1 MSAVRKAAAQA
12 AKTPAPRVVR
22 LLDLHPPSADFRADA
37 LEGLRRGRKSISPMY
52 FYDAPGSALFE
63 AITELPEYY
72 PTRTELAIMDRHL
85 GEMARLAGPRVSVI
99 EFGAGSG
106 RKTRRLLAALQD
118 PVAYVPVEISR
129 DHLLDAAAR
138 IAGEFPA
145 LEVLPVYADFTRPFQ
160 LPEPDRMPLRNL
172 VYFPGST
179 IGNFTHDEAREL
191 LQVMHTEAAAGGALL
206 IGVDLRK
213 DRATLERAYNDDA
226 GVTAAFNLNLLR
238 RMNREL
244 GADFDLSRFEHQATW
259 NAAAGRVEMR
269 LVSRV
274 KQRVNVAGQAIDF
287 GAGEAILTE
296 YSHKFELDEF
306 AGLAAGAGFEV
317 VQVWTD
323 PDRLFSVQ
331 FLARD

>member
-1 MSAVRKAAAQA
+1 MSAARDVAARA
-12 AKTPAPRVVR
+12 AKSPRPHPVR
-22 LLDLHPPSADFRADA
+22 LLDLHPPRADFRMDA
-37 LEGLRRGRKSISPMY
+37 LDGLRSGSKSISPMY
-52 FYDAPGSALFE
+52 FYDAPGSALFD

-85 GEMARLAGPRVSVI
+85 GEMARLAGPGVSVI

-106 RKTRRLLAALQD
+106 LKTRQLLAGLED

-129 DHLLDAAAR
+129 EHLLDAAER
-138 IAGEFPA
+138 IALEFPA
-145 LEVLPVYADFTRPFQ
+145 LEVLPVCADFTRPFQ

-179 IGNFTHDEAREL
+179 IGNFTPSQARGL
-191 LQVMHTEAAAGGALL
+191 LKVMHTEAAAGGALL

-213 DRATLERAYNDDA
+213 DRATLERAYNDAA
-226 GVTAAFNLNLLR
+226 GVTAEFNLNLLR

-244 GADFDLSRFEHQATW
+244 GADFDLSRFEHRADW
-259 NAAAGRVEMR
+259 NENAGRIEMR

-274 KQRVNVAGQAIDF
+274 AQRVTVAGETIRFD
-287 GAGEAILTE
+287 AGECILTE
-296 YSHKFELDEF
+296 YSHKYELEQF
-306 AGLAAGAGFEV
+306 AAMAAAAGFEV
-317 VQVWTD
+317 ARVWTD